1 MKKLIFLIKL
11 LLVCIFAKAQNIDSL
26 IQKTNNEVSFD
37 FGSFYTSMLNK
48 NFYGANIDF
57 KYYVYKRFATG
68 FSYSMTQHKVEET
81 FNFSIGQPI
90 INYYEFGWINQYDI
104 LQNKKFRIGLNLS
117 NGLVIS
123 RLGDNDNLERYYVKG
138 WHYRPIEVA
147 TNYFYLLQPGLDI
160 SFKLFSSKHYPDFYL
175 TTKAKYRFVFGD
187 SKYGQV
193 NDFSNS
199 YFGIGFSIIGFTNE
213 DSNQKSK

>member
-1 MKKLIFLIKL
+1 MKKVIFLITL
-11 LLVCIFAKAQNIDSL
+11 FLICILAKAQTIDSL
-26 IQKTNNEVSFD
+26 KQKTNNETSLD
-37 FGSFYTSMLNK
+37 FGSFYTSMLDK

-57 KYYVYKRFATG
+57 KYYLYKRFATG

-81 FNFSIGQPI
+81 FNYSIGQPI
-90 INYYEFGWINQYDI
+90 INYYEFGWINQYDL

-138 WHYRPIEVA
+138 WHYHPIEVA
-147 TNYFYLLQPGLDI
+147 TNYFYLVQPGLDI
-160 SFKLFSSKHYPDFYL
+160 SFKLFSNKHYPDFYL

-187 SKYGQV
+187 GKYGQT

-199 YFGIGFSIIGFTNE
+199 YFGFGISLIGFTNE
-213 DSNQKSK
+213 ESKQKSK